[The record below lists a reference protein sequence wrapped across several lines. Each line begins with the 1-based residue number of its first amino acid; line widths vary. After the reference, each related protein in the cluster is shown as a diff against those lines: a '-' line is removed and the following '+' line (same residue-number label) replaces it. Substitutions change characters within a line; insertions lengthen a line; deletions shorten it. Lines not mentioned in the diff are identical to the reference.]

1 MLASTLLAAAVADAV
16 RWQAPAGC
24 PEAVD
29 VRERVSA
36 LLGRVPTQRDLQA
49 EGIIDPGPPW
59 RLELSTTIGG
69 RLQRRVLEAND
80 CATVTEAAALILAVS
95 VDPLRVSPQVAPAQ
109 APAQADVVVPAVVS
123 PQAGGIGEVPGGIE
137 AVVGTAVDGGRGSV
151 PVEGGAPQ
159 PEQGPEQ
166 EPEQGQTVPRTS
178 RERARARPRAW
189 LRLGVGGELGA
200 VPRGTGGVRL
210 GVVLEGA
217 RAHLRLDGGYW
228 IDRVA
233 VLREDPEQ
241 TGAQIGLGTVTLAG
255 GPRLG
260 GERVAVPIAVGIEAG
275 GLRTRGVG
283 LVSPRVLTFAWVAGV
298 VSVGVRA
305 KVAQRLAVW
314 GVVEGFIP
322 VRRPSVRVGQ
332 GATEVEVHRVAPL
345 GGRILLGLAVPVGR
359 K

>member
-1 MLASTLLAAAVADAV
+1 MSLLASTLLAAALADAV

-36 LLGRVPTQRDLQA
+36 LLGRVPTERDLQA
-49 EGIIDPGPPW
+49 EGIVDPGPPW

-69 RLQRRVLEAND
+69 RLQQRVLEADD

-95 VDPLRVSPQVAPAQ
+95 IDPLRVSPQVVPAGAPE
-109 APAQADVVVPAVVS
+109 VVVPVVVS
-123 PQAGGIGEVPGGIE
+123 PQVEGSGQGLGGVQ
-137 AVVGTAVDGGRGSV
+137 ADAGTAVDGGDGAAA
-151 PVEGGAPQ
+151 VEGEADGQ
-159 PEQGPEQ
+159 
-166 EPEQGQTVPRTS
+166 EQGQTVPSTS
-178 RERARARPRAW
+178 RERARVRPW
-189 LRLGVGGELGA
+189 LRLGLGGELGA

-233 VLREDPEQ
+233 VLREEPEQ
-241 TGAQIGLGTVTLAG
+241 TGAQVGLGTVTLAG
-255 GPRLG
+255 GPLLG
-260 GERVAVPIAVGIEAG
+260 GERVAVPIAVGIESG
-275 GLRTRGVG
+275 GLRTQGVG
-283 LVSPRVLTFAWVAGV
+283 LASPRALTFAWVAGV

-305 KVAQRLAVW
+305 QVAQRLAVW
-314 GVVEGFIP
+314 GSVEGFIP
-322 VRRPSVRVGQ
+322 IRRPSVRVGQ
-332 GATEVEVHRVAPL
+332 GATDVEVHRVAPL
-345 GGRILLGLAVPVGR
+345 GGRILLGLAVRVGR